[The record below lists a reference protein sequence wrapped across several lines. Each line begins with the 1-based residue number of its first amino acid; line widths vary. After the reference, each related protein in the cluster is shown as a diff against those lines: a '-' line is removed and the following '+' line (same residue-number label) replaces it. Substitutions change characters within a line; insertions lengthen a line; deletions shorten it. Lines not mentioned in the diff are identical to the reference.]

1 MPPWGLKAC
10 PAVRLAFPAVPGNSP
25 RAGGP
30 ELGICMQSST
40 LIPSRWSEVSQT
52 RPFGALRVPSNFF
65 FFLVVAQGLK
75 VGDSWVTCQLAE
87 KKAAFMQQRERPGGF
102 RAPGE
107 NECNTDPQ
115 SHKPTAP
122 DATRG
127 GNNGSCAWNP
137 ARRPAQLR
145 AGWVDAHFHA
155 GEGAG
160 TSPGRAGWLP
170 PHREVRLPPFPLQ
183 GRFICTF
190 KKKKKCFLVKLE
202 YAMRRRSFVAEI

>member
-122 DATRG
+122 EATRG

-160 TSPGRAGWLP
+160 QAQAGPGGCLRTARCGSLPSPYRGVSFA
-170 PHREVRLPPFPLQ
+170 PL
-183 GRFICTF
+183 